1 MCTPRPSSP
10 AAAAWFAPFPPG
22 ASEAE
27 RPITVSPR
35 PGSRS
40 TTTSTSSFR
49 LPTTVTDTRTSG
61 TANCRASAVPDPT
74 LLRSGLRHCR
84 VHPVRASRTLQRN
97 DPAQYDELVD
107 EWWRPS
113 GEFAALHWI
122 AASRA
127 EHIPPADSP
136 QAVLVDLAC
145 GGGLMAPH
153 VARLGYRHV
162 GVDLNLAGLR
172 LARGHGVIPL
182 RASVFAVPLAAGCAD
197 VVVAGEILEHVEND
211 VAVLAECA
219 RLLKPGGTLVLDALA
234 AGRLSVLINVHL
246 LERLPGGPPPG
257 LHDPALF
264 VDRRRLL
271 AAADRLGLD
280 LELVG
285 LRPSMRDAI
294 AWVLGRRAAVRM
306 KPTPSTAVIFAVYGR
321 KR

>member
-1 MCTPRPSSP
+1 MHD
-10 AAAAWFAPFPPG
+10 G
-22 ASEAE
+22 A
-27 RPITVSPR
+27 
-35 PGSRS
+35 
-40 TTTSTSSFR
+40 
-49 LPTTVTDTRTSG
+49 G
-61 TANCRASAVPDPT
+61 TGDHVAVP
-74 LLRSGLRHCR
+74 LR
-84 VHPVRASRTLQRN
+84 RN
-97 DPAQYDELVD
+97 DPAQYDELAD
-107 EWWRPS
+107 QWWEPS
-113 GEFAALHWI
+113 GSLAALHWF

-127 EHIPPADSP
+127 EHVPPAAHPD
-136 QAVLVDLAC
+136 AVLVDLAC

-153 VARLGYRHV
+153 VAALGYRHV
-162 GVDLNLAGLR
+162 GVDLGLPGLH
-172 LARGHGVIPL
+172 LARRHGVMPV
-182 RASVFAVPLAAGCAD
+182 RGSVLAVPLADGCAD
-197 VVVAGEILEHVEND
+197 VVVAGEILEHVEDD

-219 RLLKPGGTLVLDALA
+219 RLLRPGGTLVLDALA

-264 VDRRRLL
+264 VDRKRLL

-306 KPTPSTAVIFAVYGR
+306 KPIRSTAVIFAGYGR